1 MSLKIINNFHET
13 ANHHGTVDIFVPNK
27 YYDYRGK
34 AEGCY
39 KAAKSLPRKLEI
51 KNNSQSLI
59 EISLNSRDI
68 IEYEDT
74 QTVGKKLPIAYEQAL
89 LNVHSE
95 KQVNELKN
103 ISKELTGLEV
113 DQTFGMEASV
123 WNGTYDA
130 AISSLYACLRCVDV
144 ITDKNNPGMNAFAN
158 VWPPGHHAEGADSD
172 GEDIAMG
179 FCYFSN
185 AAVAAVYAQNLGFR
199 TLVIDIDNHSGNG
212 TRRALRNKKELAVVD
227 FVYCSPFDERR
238 GGYLDGY
245 FDTKTGKVEG
255 YAREYPYRHNQESIG
270 VKAHPIHT
278 APNILSLEFTGKE
291 YRDGVKSV
299 EPAATEEEILTQY
312 TKEALPWIKSFDPQL
327 IIWSVGLDS
336 AADDPLGALG
346 FLPSTFYT
354 VIRDT
359 SLALPN
365 AKVMGIMEGG
375 YKAENWTACLWPAL
389 LALAG
394 GKSSV

>member
-1 MSLKIINNFHET
+1 MSLKIITNFHET
-13 ANHHGTVDIFVPNK
+13 AKHHGTVDIFVPNQ

-39 KAAKSLPRKLEI
+39 KAAKSIPRKLQL
-51 KNNSQSLI
+51 KNDTQSLI
-59 EISLNSRDI
+59 EISLNSKET
-68 IEYEDT
+68 IEYEET
-74 QTVGKKLPIAYEQAL
+74 ETIGKELPPSYEQAL
-89 LNVHSE
+89 LSVHS
-95 KQVNELKN
+95 KTHVDGLKAA
-103 ISKELTGLEV
+103 SKKLKKGEV
-113 DQTFGMEASV
+113 DQNFSKESSV

-130 AISSLYACLRCVDV
+130 AISSLYACLKCVDV
-144 ITDKNNPGMNAFAN
+144 VTDQSNLGMNAFAN
-158 VWPPGHHAEGADSD
+158 VWPPGHHAEGIDSD

-185 AAVAAVYAQNLGFR
+185 ATVAAVYAQNLGFR

-212 TRRALRNKKELAVVD
+212 TRRALRNKKELAVLD

-245 FDTKTGKVEG
+245 FDIKTNKVEG
-255 YAREYPYRHNQESIG
+255 YLREYPYRHNQESIG
-270 VKAHPIHT
+270 VKAHPVYT

-291 YRDGVKSV
+291 YRDGVNSI
-299 EPAATEEEILTQY
+299 EPAATEDEILSRY
-312 TKEALPWIKSFDPQL
+312 TNEALPWIKSFDPQL

-389 LALAG
+389 LGIAG
-394 GKSSV
+394 RTS